1 MKTVGSQVQGVEVQL
16 NSARGETAM
25 TRQHQTVYEQF
36 FRVRDNSSHVS
47 GLFTAIT
54 IVLSTLA
61 GPAALA
67 QEGRPPPIVTVLEVA
82 PQRVIV
88 TAALPGRVVAS
99 AIAEVR
105 PQVAGIIT
113 ERLFEEGSYVE
124 AGDPLYQIDAATY
137 DAGVALAEAVV
148 AQAEAQFSAADK
160 EELRVRELVDRA
172 VATQQNLEE
181 AIAARDIASAAI
193 AVAQARL
200 TAARIE
206 QTQTTIMAPL
216 SGEIGFALTTQGAL
230 VTAGQSAP
238 LAIIRNID
246 TVYIDVTQSA
256 SEVLRWRR
264 QSDQS
269 NLTDAERTVS
279 LVLADGGGYGHTG
292 VLRAAEPYVD
302 PQTGVVV
309 LRMLFPNPEK
319 LLLPGMYVRVDVQT
333 HELENV
339 FLISQKAVR
348 RDRRGRP
355 TTLVVGSDGI
365 VEERQLTVAQAQ
377 GADWIV
383 TDGLTAG
390 ELIVMEGS
398 QNAPPGT
405 SVLTEFVGALPGP
418 AATD

>member
-1 MKTVGSQVQGVEVQL
+1 M
-16 NSARGETAM
+16 M
-25 TRQHQTVYEQF
+25 RQHQTVCEQF
-36 FRVRDNSSHVS
+36 FRVRESISHVF
-47 GLFTAIT
+47 GIFTAII
-54 IVLSTLA
+54 IVLTISIC
-61 GPAALA
+61 PAAWA
-67 QEGRPPPIVTVLEVA
+67 QESRPLPIVTVLEVA

-88 TAALPGRVVAS
+88 TATLPGRVVAS

-113 ERLFEEGSYVE
+113 KRLFEEGGYVE
-124 AGDPLYQIDAATY
+124 AGDTLYQIDAATY
-137 DAGVALAEAVV
+137 DASVALAEAVV
-148 AQAEAQFSAADK
+148 AQAEAQFTAASK
-160 EELRVRELVDRA
+160 EELRVQELKDRA
-172 VATQQNLEE
+172 VATQQNLDE

-200 TAARIE
+200 KKARIE
-206 QTQTTIMAPL
+206 QTQTTIIAPL
-216 SGEIGFALTTQGAL
+216 SGEIGFALTTRGAL
-230 VTAGQSAP
+230 VTAGQVAP

-264 QSDQS
+264 QSNQS
-269 NLTDAERTVS
+269 NLTDVERTVS
-279 LVLADGGGYGHTG
+279 LVLADGGVYGHTG
-292 VLRAAEPYVD
+292 VIKAAEPYVD

-309 LRMLFPNPEK
+309 LRMLFPNPKK
-319 LLLPGMYVRVDVQT
+319 LLLPGMYVQVDVQT
-333 HELENV
+333 HKLENV

-348 RDRRGRP
+348 RDGRGRP

-383 TDGLTAG
+383 TDGLTAS
-390 ELIVMEGS
+390 ELIIMEGS
-398 QNAPPGT
+398 QKAPPGT
-405 SVLTEFVGALPGP
+405 SVLTEFVGALPDP

>member
-1 MKTVGSQVQGVEVQL
+1 
-16 NSARGETAM
+16 M
-25 TRQHQTVYEQF
+25 TRQHLTVYEQF
-36 FRVRDNSSHVS
+36 LQVRDSSSHVS
-47 GLFTAIT
+47 GILTAIT
-54 IVLSTLA
+54 IVLAILICPVA
-61 GPAALA
+61 WA
-67 QEGRPPPIVTVLEVA
+67 QESRPPPIVTVLEVA
-82 PQRVIV
+82 PQGVIV

-113 ERLFEEGSYVE
+113 KRFFEEGGYVE

-148 AQAEAQFSAADK
+148 AQAEAQFAAASK
-160 EELRVRELVDRA
+160 EELRVEELVDRA
-172 VATQQNLEE
+172 VATQQKLDE

-200 TAARIE
+200 TKAHIE
-206 QTQTTIMAPL
+206 QTQTTILAPL
-216 SGEIGFALTTQGAL
+216 SGEIGFALTTRGAL
-230 VTAGQSAP
+230 VTAGQAAP

-264 QSDQS
+264 QNDQS
-269 NLTDAERTVS
+269 NLTDS
-279 LVLADGGGYGHTG
+279 LVLADGERYGHTG
-292 VLRAAEPYVD
+292 VIKAAEPYVD

-333 HELENV
+333 HKLKDV

-365 VEERQLTVAQAQ
+365 VEERKLTVAQAQ

-398 QNAPPGT
+398 QKAPPGT
-405 SVLTEFVGALPGP
+405 SVLTEFVGALPDP
-418 AATD
+418 AATATD